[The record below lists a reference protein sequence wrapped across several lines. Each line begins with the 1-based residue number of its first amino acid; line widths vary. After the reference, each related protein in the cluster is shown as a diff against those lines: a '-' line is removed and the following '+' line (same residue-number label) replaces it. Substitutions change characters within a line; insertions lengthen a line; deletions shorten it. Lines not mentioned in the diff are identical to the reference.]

1 MKARTWKLII
11 FFGSLVSA
19 SLFVSAF
26 YLVLVRGQISEDAHR
41 IAKLEYQILEAKD
54 TLRALE
60 VTVDDSIQPHVLK
73 ARINGFLT
81 LPYEGQVVRVKR
93 SELEKAGSVQ
103 WVASSEVRSGEEG
116 V

>member
-1 MKARTWKLII
+1 MKARTWKLIV
-11 FFGSLVSA
+11 FLGSLVGV
-19 SLFVSAF
+19 SLFASAF
-26 YLVLVRGQISEDAHR
+26 YLVLVRGEISEDAHR

-81 LPYEGQVVRVKR
+81 LPYEGQVVRVKK
-93 SELEKAGSVQ
+93 SELEVAGSVK
-103 WVASSEVRSGEEG
+103 WVASSEAHSGEEG